1 MRLVFKLVMQ
11 IADWPAKCVCE
22 SLYWCSMGHHWNVS
36 SGPCGAVT
44 DIYCPLL
51 MMPFKYVAGQKR
63 LKKTA
68 LFYLTHLL
76 FHCKL
81 IMALKKLIA

>member
-51 MMPFKYVAGQKR
+51 MMPFKYVARQKR
-63 LKKTA
+63 LPSIIRRMPYFI
-68 LFYLTHLL
+68 LLTYC
-76 FHCKL
+76 FTVN
-81 IMALKKLIA
+81 